1 MRFKNP
7 NTSRIAKNK
16 ISALFNRIVTK
27 TAERDK
33 ASIFDIL
40 SELFVQFKMFFTK
53 VNKPRFQFTPF
64 KKGDVVVAEKYNDVI
79 IDSIEDIAICT
90 DEAEAIKPMI
100 IGSYNAARQMAKELE
115 NRSEAALSK
124 ITDIRLFEG
133 QLGQEIIVI
142 GDDFLNTNKVDENF
156 SLSAPSADVRTAD
169 GLVTLNRIEIVNV
182 VDENTDVV
190 CEPVMPGDI
199 VLTGDS
205 YGTNVNRYYEG
216 NYYNFID
223 LARPEGGIWH
233 IEERSLL
240 TQDELTATSEFTS
253 TNTPPTSTYS
263 DTEYIPGTAIRP
275 QDLAVYDRG
284 ATLAEKNN
292 IRKKMF
298 DEDSSTFWEAEYVKN
313 LDVGTD
319 SGAFTDYVDLTLDE
333 LAAEAIG
340 QDTKDFEV
348 QITVDLGREK
358 SITWLSLDPINFGET
373 AWLEI
378 TDIST
383 QSSEQEGFKTIPN
396 LFNNRFANTLTNEAN
411 EELQADIAAAI
422 LAPDR
427 YSFKGKGVFSFPA
440 VFGQYVRIKVK
451 QKVPVPSLY
460 QRLAVQLTRS
470 VDTTVTRSRSSGI
483 FSIFTGGGGS
493 NTEITQTRMSRVI
506 YLTYA
511 QTLSTFFN
519 EGSVGGYAGETES
532 ASSNNSSSRGHG
544 GLLGGLAD
552 IFFGRRRTSTS
563 TQDSGWQVAQ
573 SFLTVSYDKMRYAI
587 GIRELSIF
595 NYRFSPTSEFV
606 TKKFTSPKEIIK
618 AQLEVVEEIPA
629 EFNPNHRYIEYYL
642 SFDGEN
648 WHRINPTDSPT
659 LYLDDGQIAPEIINV
674 NFDVAGAGP
683 NQTVKNIST
692 DNPANA
698 VRLKVVMKNDPSLG
712 DSDMYSPV
720 LKKYRIKL
728 FPRTSL
734 SRT

>member
-253 TNTPPTSTYS
+253 TNTPPTGTYS